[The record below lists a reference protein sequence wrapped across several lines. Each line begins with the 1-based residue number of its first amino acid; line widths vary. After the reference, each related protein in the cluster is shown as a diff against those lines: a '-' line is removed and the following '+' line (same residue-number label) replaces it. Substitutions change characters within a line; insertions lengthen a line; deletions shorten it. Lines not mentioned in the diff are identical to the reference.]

1 MLLSLFI
8 YFSTMAGRTDVPKPE
23 VWSMLP
29 LEDIS
34 EDEGGDWEELMRGI
48 GGEPGVDELVVEV
61 EMVAGGG
68 IEVEI
73 AAERGIEEE
82 EALSSL

>member
-1 MLLSLFI
+1 MPLSLFI
-8 YFSTMAGRTDVPKPE
+8 YFSKMAGRTDVRKPE

-34 EDEGGDWEELMRGI
+34 EDEGGDWEEMMREF

-61 EMVAGGG
+61 ETSELEQVLQEGWE
-68 IEVEI
+68 EVER
-73 AAERGIEEE
+73 EREREERE
-82 EALSSL
+82 